1 MKKQQ
6 SKKYHSVITKR
17 ILHSVKKLSAVFLIV
32 SFVGSLLTIPGTNAG
47 FFDIEESKK
56 NVFVAGSLDGRASY
70 VEYFQVT
77 GMNPEQSPKQRI
89 TFRNEGSLDFRYG
102 VEYRIKPA
110 SDATLCESLQLKAE
124 KDGVTVYT
132 DALVDFDVKE
142 FASNPFVL
150 TPGQSD
156 NWDFTLSLPDGA
168 GVELENLSCQ
178 WYFDF
183 TAWQAELSD
192 ATNGF
197 SDVEAVGLH
206 SMATGEWLSPGDVV
220 INEVMWMGST
230 VSTSDEW
237 IELKNMT
244 DQDIDL
250 SNWDIENGG
259 VGAGQIEIPNGYTIK
274 ANGYFLIMK
283 RKWDESA
290 VDLDA
295 DLSKSK
301 GYTHV
306 SGMNLLNDGEQLTLE
321 DGNDTVIDQTPVAP
335 WTAGANGTLRQ
346 SMERNDIP
354 GDGTIA
360 ANWHTCVSGAANGAP
375 YWNTVGSN
383 FGTPLAANLSPI
395 VMNEF
400 VPNPIGDD
408 SANKPE
414 GEWIELYNIL
424 DMPIDVVDWYFTNRN
439 DDVVTIVADRTADG
453 TTLVPGKGT
462 LVVYLEESF
471 LDNDKDT
478 LSLFAPAGLP
488 ETLSDDIRED
498 IVKYEDVSLLPEGK
512 SFARFPDG
520 EGIWLDPE
528 ATPGAENVM
537 TDAEKKQFRR
547 LAFEAC
553 FKNEELGEAS
563 DTMCSPFFLV
573 FIDMIDDLEDKTLK
587 SSVVLE
593 VLMVI
598 QKEETDKLLA
608 LLGEDG
614 VVTVE
619 EQAYATVTV
628 PEEEPVEEVAEEQE
642 SDSEEPTEET
652 EETLPVIVPTP
663 TPTPIP
669 TEPVTEEP
677 TPATPVVDETETAP
691 LEPVTEEIPEEVLA
705 TEPETPSEEVVVLEP
720 AFDDTPIE
728 TPAN

>member
-1 MKKQQ
+1 MKKHQ
-6 SKKYHSVITKR
+6 SRKYHSVITKR
-17 ILHSVKKLSAVFLIV
+17 ILHSVKKLSTVFLIV
-32 SFVGSLLTIPGTNAG
+32 SFMGSLLTIPGTNAG
-47 FFDIEESKK
+47 FFDIEESKD
-56 NVFVAGSLDGRASY
+56 NTFVAGSLDGYAPY
-70 VEYFQVT
+70 IEYFKVV
-77 GMNPEQSPKQRI
+77 GMNPDQSPKQRI
-89 TFRNEGSLDFRYG
+89 NFRNEGSLDFRYG
-102 VEYRIKPA
+102 VKYRIKSG
-110 SDATLCESLQLKAE
+110 SDATLCESLKLKAE
-124 KDGVTVYT
+124 RDGVTVYT
-132 DALVDFDVKE
+132 GLLKNFDSKE
-142 FASNPFVL
+142 FSGNPFVL
-150 TPGQSD
+150 TPAQSD
-156 NWDFTLSLPDGA
+156 NWDFTASLPEEA
-168 GVELENLSCQ
+168 GVELENLSCE

-183 TAWQAELSD
+183 TAWQTGLAD

-197 SDVEAVGLH
+197 SDVEEIGLH
-206 SMATGEWLSPGDVV
+206 SIETGEWLSVGDVV

-230 VSTSDEW
+230 VNTTDEW

-259 VGAGQIEIPNGYTIK
+259 VGAGHIEIPNGYSIK

-321 DGNDTVIDQTPVAP
+321 DENDTVIDQTPIAP
-335 WTAGANGTLRQ
+335 WAAGSHGTLRQ

-400 VPNPIGDD
+400 VPNPVGDD
-408 SANKPE
+408 DADQPD

-424 DMPIDVVDWYFTNRN
+424 DTPIDVVDWYFMNH
-439 DDVVTIVADRTADG
+439 DGDVVTISAARTALG
-453 TTLVPGKGT
+453 TTLVPDKGT

-471 LDNDKDT
+471 LDNDEDT
-478 LSLFAPAGLP
+478 LSLYAPAGLP
-488 ETLSDDIRED
+488 ETLTDDVRED
-498 IVKYEDVSLLPEGK
+498 VVSYENVSVLPEGK

-528 ATPGAENVM
+528 ATPGATNVM
-537 TDAEKKQFRR
+537 TDAEKKSFRR

-553 FKNEELGEAS
+553 FKDEQLDEEAG
-563 DTMCSPFFLV
+563 DTMCSPLFLH

-593 VLMVI
+593 VLETI
-598 QKEETDKLLA
+598 QQEETDKLLT

-614 VVTVE
+614 VVTPE

-628 PEEEPVEEVAEEQE
+628 PEEPVAEEEVEEYEEAAEDEEVTEEIIPVVTPTPEPVVEEVV
-642 SDSEEPTEET
+642 SEEGGLPEEAP
-652 EETLPVIVPTP
+652 EVEAVS
-663 TPTPIP
+663 
-669 TEPVTEEP
+669 E
-677 TPATPVVDETETAP
+677 TPVVDE
-691 LEPVTEEIPEEVLA
+691 PVTPPV
-705 TEPETPSEEVVVLEP
+705 SEEVAPSES
-720 AFDDTPIE
+720 IE
-728 TPAN
+728 ISA

>member
-1 MKKQQ
+1 MKKHQ

-32 SFVGSLLTIPGTNAG
+32 SFMGSLLTIPGTNAG
-47 FFDIEESKK
+47 FFDIEESKD
-56 NVFVAGSLDGRASY
+56 NTFVAGSLDGRASY

-102 VEYRIKPA
+102 VAYRIKPG
-110 SDATLCESLQLKAE
+110 SDATLCESLKLKAE

-132 DALVDFDVKE
+132 DALADFGVKE

-183 TAWQAELSD
+183 TAWQAELPD
-192 ATNGF
+192 ATIGF

-206 SMATGEWLSPGDVV
+206 SIATGEWLSPGDVV

-259 VGAGQIEIPNGYTIK
+259 VGAGHIEIPNGYTIK

-321 DGNDTVIDQTPVAP
+321 DGNDTVIDQTPIAP
-335 WTAGANGTLRQ
+335 WAAGANGTLRQ

-408 SANKPE
+408 DASMPD

-424 DMPIDVVDWYFTNRN
+424 DTPIDVTDWYFMNHN
-439 DDVVTIVADRTADG
+439 DDVVTISADRTIDG
-453 TTLVPGKGT
+453 TTLVSGKGT

-478 LSLFAPAGLP
+478 LSLYAPAGLP
-488 ETLSDDIRED
+488 ETLADDIRED
-498 IVKYEDVSLLPEGK
+498 IVKYQDVSLLPEGK

-553 FKNEELGEAS
+553 FNNEELDLEAS
-563 DTMCSPFFLV
+563 DMMCSPFFLR
-573 FIDMIDDLEDKTLK
+573 FIDMIDDLEAKTLK

-593 VLMVI
+593 ILLTI

-614 VVTVE
+614 VVTPE

-628 PEEEPVEEVAEEQE
+628 PEEEPVEEAVEEQE
-642 SDSEEPTEET
+642 SDSDESTGET

-663 TPTPIP
+663 TTVP
-669 TEPVTEEP
+669 TESVTEESA
-677 TPATPVVDETETAP
+677 PATPVDETEAIAEEP
-691 LEPVTEEIPEEVLA
+691 LIEEIPEEVPA
-705 TEPETPSEEVVVLEP
+705 TEPEAPSEEVTTLEP
-720 AFDDTPIE
+720 EFDDAPIE
-728 TPAN
+728 APTN